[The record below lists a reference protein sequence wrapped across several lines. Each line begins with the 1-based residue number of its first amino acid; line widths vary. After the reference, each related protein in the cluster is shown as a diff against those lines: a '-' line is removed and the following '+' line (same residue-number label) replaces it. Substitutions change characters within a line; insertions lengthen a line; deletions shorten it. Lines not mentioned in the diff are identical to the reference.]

1 MSGLRKALLIAGLL
15 VTLLHLRVPIAQA
28 DVGNME
34 SANAAYQRGDYQAAI
49 AGYEVLVGKG
59 VVHEDL
65 FYNLGNANFRAGRF
79 GHAIFNYERAL
90 RIAPGQA
97 DSLYNL
103 DVARE
108 VVAADTRNQLRGAEF
123 MAWWVRLALYFS
135 TSQTT
140 LALFLL
146 NFSVFAGLLVLRF
159 WAGGL
164 VRTGLIVL
172 LSFLG
177 AATLT
182 SAGLLAAH
190 VYVYE
195 KVLQGVVVGDSVT
208 MREGPDAALDERG
221 QLHAGLHVRVLAEEP
236 SWLLVR
242 LANGVEGWVP
252 REEIGL
258 F

>member
-1 MSGLRKALLIAGLL
+1 MSGIRKALVIASLL
-15 VTLLHLRVPIAQA
+15 LALAYLRVSTAYA
-28 DVGNME
+28 DTGNME
-34 SANAAYQRGDYQAAI
+34 SANAAYQRGDYQTAI
-49 AGYEVLVGKG
+49 AGYDALVAEG

-90 RIAPGQA
+90 RFAPQQA

-103 DVARE
+103 DVARQ
-108 VVAADTRNQLRGAEF
+108 VVAADTRNQLPGTEST
-123 MAWWVRLALYFS
+123 AWWVGLALYFS

-140 LALFLL
+140 LALLLL
-146 NFSVFAGLLVLRF
+146 NLGFFSGLLVLRF
-159 WAGGL
+159 WAAGL
-164 VRTGLIVL
+164 VRTGLVVLVGFVGAGTVTSAVL
-172 LSFLG
+172 L
-177 AATLT
+177 AT
-182 SAGLLAAH
+182 H

-195 KVLQGVVVGDSVT
+195 EVLQGVVVGDSVT

-221 QLHAGLHVRVLAEEP
+221 QLHAGLQVRVLAEEP

-252 REEIGL
+252 RDEIGL